1 MKPRRPTGPG
11 RYPLSLRRHPVRWER
26 QRPTWRQARPGVI
39 AEALKRAQ
47 TRPSGNWYVVGASRD
62 VRGDRPLSA
71 VVSGHEIVVWRAADG
86 RLVAGPG
93 VCPHL
98 GAPLA
103 DSSVRCGTLVCHW
116 HGLAL
121 NGTAVAGW
129 EPLPVYDDGVLV
141 WVRLDPAGGEPP
153 LEAPVVPDR
162 PRLSRSVAAVYRAV
176 GVCEPED
183 VVANRL
189 DPWHGAWFHPYSFVD
204 LTVLSTPDVDGPGWT
219 VPVAR
224 GRVRTVSPSMS
235 ASKSPAGSWC
245 RSGRSSRPR
254 GPGRSSCASR
264 RARAGVGRRDPCHPA
279 RAGPAGQTPHGGG
292 RGRRGLFRPSR
303 LRRGPHGGPL
313 PAQGHGSDSGSAV
326 ARRPGVR
333 GAPVDAALHR
343 PVPGLSDRRTGGPA
357 AGGLPGIRSTVVRTN
372 AEQERDKEASVV
384 GVERARHGQAP
395 CVDDMRVDAYER
407 PSPSPWTCANP
418 MWAKPT

>member
-204 LTVLSTPDVDGPGWT
+204 LTVLSTPDVDGPGVDGSGGEGPGADGFT
-219 VPVAR
+219 VDVGFKVAGRLVVPVRAVFTAP
-224 GRVRTVSPSMS
+224 GPRTVVMRITEGEGR
-235 ASKSPAGSWC
+235 GSVVETHATPL
-245 RSGRSSRPR
+245 GPDPQGRPR
-254 GPGRSSCASR
+254 TAVVEAVVACSDRPGFAA
-264 RARAGVGRRDPCHPA
+264 ARTAAP
-279 RAGPAGQTPHGGG
+279 
-292 RGRRGLFRPSR
+292 F
-303 LRRGPHGGPL
+303 LRRVMAATAGRL
-313 PAQGHGSDSGSAV
+313 WRDDLAYAE
-326 ARRPGVR
+326 RRWM
-333 GAPVDAALHR
+333 L
-343 PVPGLSDRRTGGPA
+343 
-357 AGGLPGIRSTVVRTN
+357 RSTGRFP
-372 AEQERDKEASVV
+372 
-384 GVERARHGQAP
+384 G
-395 CVDDMRVDAYER
+395 
-407 PSPSPWTCANP
+407 
-418 MWAKPT
+418 